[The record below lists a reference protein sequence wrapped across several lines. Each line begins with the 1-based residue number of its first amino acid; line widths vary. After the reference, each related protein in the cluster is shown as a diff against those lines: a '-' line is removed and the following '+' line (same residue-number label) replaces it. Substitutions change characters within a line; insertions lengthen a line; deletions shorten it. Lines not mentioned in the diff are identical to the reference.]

1 MRDKLLHVRNTEPGQ
16 PLQLEDGEWD
26 GLTFRKELIY
36 ADDFHKR
43 NATSNQKFTID
54 EMKLAHWEHVG
65 NQMIADGVKVPTPL
79 KHTDSPE
86 ANRGQIIRYER
97 DTNSKGV
104 PALYGVVKFRDAEA
118 AKLANSTDI
127 SIFVPET
134 PFYNGKGKKYEYG
147 IRHVALTDYPVIPG
161 LEGFVPI
168 AASFDEFDSEPL
180 ELGLVSGAGKFLKD
194 NSNRYMG
201 TQLAGETVGENAR
214 TKNQH
219 RVAAG
224 LLGASA
230 YYGGKEVAHI
240 GKRFG
245 KTISKQ
251 YNKGY
256 QGKLVDGVVKGG
268 GKVGGVKRVIRSLG
282 TFDKITKVKAAPS
295 TFSSVYTKAPR
306 QSGKIIGGIGKVARA
321 VGRRIPLIGVAGAAA
336 GAAFGASTVAGGIQ
350 GAANH
355 ASKIQGAPNR
365 KRSTS
370 LSLEFRDM
378 VQGLKQDLQLDF
390 GQPERLELGGPGSG
404 PQKGGLIKH
413 NGLENRSVFDRI
425 RMNVSKVKPHLQ
437 KIGRASAN
445 IAKNVAKSP
454 LTRIAIEGEIA
465 NQAARKIRGDDGNR
479 RLSAIVTTSGVRSVI
494 KNAKAFVKYDQDA
507 MKYAD
512 KAYGA
517 TKSSHTA
524 FWGNKIKAA
533 KAASSIHGAAAVLG
547 TGLTSIAISTLLTKK
562 KPKDK
567 ELSLGGPG
575 SGPNVGQSRGTYRTI
590 KKQYNILTKKLG
602 RAADTA
608 AGKVGANTGEKL
620 GRSMKGPQG
629 ARVGSILGKYGAIS
643 LSKLAKLA
651 APSVVKGEG
660 LNYLTKYAR
669 GDNENKR
676 VSSYLTQAALT
687 AAAKAKGTKRGLLN
701 VVAAIG
707 GLNLLRSNG
716 SKHKYYRHSKAELSL
731 GGVGS
736 GPIEGIK
743 RGPYNTKKSSKVAEV
758 VKSNPKNNRALA
770 VAKPA
775 ALAGA
780 GLLGSITIAKHLGL
794 DVISAAI
801 HNKSHKATILKGLA
815 TAAVGGTAI
824 TEGTRRALNNLNG
837 DEKRKVIAGA
847 LGAGGAVVVAKSI
860 KPTLGLRTFYH
871 GTSKVAQDQIL
882 KEGFK
887 AQLGGAEHGASAVN
901 SGKNIAKEAAQK
913 FKEWSVGKTHVT
925 SSKIIANGY
934 AKAQNKP
941 GARGKRI
948 KITIGDHDFNKM
960 RTDIHGTPKFLI
972 GVTDKDIPI
981 EQIHGSKATFK
992 AKLNRRFLDIKRSFG
1007 GMQTKKGLAGLLVG
1021 ASAIAAAAS
1030 LLRKPKQKELSLA
1043 VVDAA
1048 GNHHAEAGTGKG
1060 GQFVAK
1066 LDGARSASSMRRRLN
1081 SLKPKKFHYEDIGN
1095 VPSREANEAPR
1106 EYKARIRKLRNENKT
1121 ENPNYYKD
1129 FSEEDVKDN
1138 SLASAN
1144 QAAKHSA
1151 LAAVGA
1157 GASVAA
1163 TGGTLYAGK
1172 NIFTDIRDRLS
1183 EIKRQPNVA
1192 KSTIDKATSA
1202 SKAAAQTTIDA
1213 LKAHTKTKSAVT
1225 RGLKNRSLNAKDIK
1239 ALKAAAVVPAAEYKA
1254 AKEAYKVAE
1263 TKLNDAVKFFSSKA
1277 GKSYTTKL
1285 ARTNI
1290 ISGLVTAL
1298 KKANIRKN
1306 LLIFAGA
1313 SAAAAYTAHET
1324 KQHFLASK
1332 FHFANSTKKLR
1343 DFRNSNP
1350 VEN

>member
-201 TQLAGETVGENAR
+201 TQLAGETAGENAR

-256 QGKLVDGVVKGG
+256 RGKLVDGVVKGG

-350 GAANH
+350 GAAHH

-390 GQPERLELGGPGSG
+390 GQPERLE
-404 PQKGGLIKH
+404 
-413 NGLENRSVFDRI
+413 
-425 RMNVSKVKPHLQ
+425 
-437 KIGRASAN
+437 
-445 IAKNVAKSP
+445 
-454 LTRIAIEGEIA
+454 
-465 NQAARKIRGDDGNR
+465 
-479 RLSAIVTTSGVRSVI
+479 
-494 KNAKAFVKYDQDA
+494 
-507 MKYAD
+507 
-512 KAYGA
+512 
-517 TKSSHTA
+517 
-524 FWGNKIKAA
+524 
-533 KAASSIHGAAAVLG
+533 
-547 TGLTSIAISTLLTKK
+547 
-562 KPKDK
+562 
-567 ELSLGGPG
+567 LGGPG

-687 AAAKAKGTKRGLLN
+687 ATAKAKGTKRGLLN

-758 VKSNPKNNRALA
+758 VKPNPKNNRALA

-780 GLLGSITIAKHLGL
+780 GLLGSITIARHLGL

-847 LGAGGAVVVAKSI
+847 LGAGGAVVAAKSI